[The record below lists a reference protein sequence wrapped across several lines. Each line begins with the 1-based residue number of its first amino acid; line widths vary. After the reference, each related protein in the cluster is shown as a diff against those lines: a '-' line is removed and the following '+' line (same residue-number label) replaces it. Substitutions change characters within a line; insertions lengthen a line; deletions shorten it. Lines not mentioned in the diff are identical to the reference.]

1 MSAIRLH
8 LEENLQNKG
17 NIKIMI
23 QWLLEEQNAVSQ
35 GTEVLYKQSTK
46 LKCLNIE
53 YVGIL

>member
-23 QWLLEEQNAVSQ
+23 QWLHLKNKMPFHREQKYFINRVQ
-35 GTEVLYKQSTK
+35 
-46 LKCLNIE
+46 N
-53 YVGIL
+53 